1 MHALVAAISIAA
13 LSDRSRRRDEGC
25 INGEA
30 MLQLEDA
37 MRMRMRAAASSA
49 FCSLQRRRLQGARK
63 RDEGRRRQ
71 PLGVQSSAR
80 RSIRRGATITLK
92 L

>member
-25 INGEA
+25 IKGEA

-49 FCSLQRRRLQGARK
+49 LSLQMRRLEGARK

>member
-1 MHALVAAISIAA
+1 
-13 LSDRSRRRDEGC
+13 
-25 INGEA
+25 

-37 MRMRMRAAASSA
+37 MRMRMRAAALSA
-49 FCSLQRRRLQGARK
+49 LSLQMRRLEGARK